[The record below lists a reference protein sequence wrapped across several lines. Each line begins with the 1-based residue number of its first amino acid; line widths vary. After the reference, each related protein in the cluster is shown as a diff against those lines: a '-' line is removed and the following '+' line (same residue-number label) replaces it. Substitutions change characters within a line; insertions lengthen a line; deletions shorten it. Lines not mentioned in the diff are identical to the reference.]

1 MFKKLFILFSSIF
14 FALLIGEAIVR
25 HYKLSPVMLDSHI
38 VDSMYFDR
46 NPNICYRM
54 KPNSYNGL
62 NKDGFRDNEFAL
74 TKLKDTIRIIMLGDS
89 ITFGVPADKEHTFA
103 QLLEKNL
110 KEKNQLAYDVMN
122 LGIPGYNIVSEVEL
136 LKVFGIKYKPD
147 IVILNFFW
155 NDSDLYPYTYYD
167 FFWDRDGTPAQK
179 RWTQRYYSS
188 TYLNLKRY
196 FLRSHLFSL
205 LLSALDKIKDT
216 NNFELGKYKNRRI
229 DNDSSLLDKKIAE
242 LNTLAIKHNFK
253 LLICLH
259 PVFDYDTAKAHSN
272 YKKLKDIARQLNIA
286 FIDLLPF
293 YIRES
298 ADPRIFIENPKDTF
312 HPNTKGHE
320 LIARIL
326 AEKLKELKW
335 IEN

>member
-1 MFKKLFILFSSIF
+1 
-14 FALLIGEAIVR
+14 
-25 HYKLSPVMLDSHI
+25 
-38 VDSMYFDR
+38 
-46 NPNICYRM
+46 M

-62 NKDGFRDNEFAL
+62 NKDGFRDDEFAL
-74 TKLKDTIRIIMLGDS
+74 TKPENTIRIIMLGDS
-89 ITFGVPADKEHTFA
+89 ITFGVPADKEHTFT

-110 KEKNQLAYDVMN
+110 KEKKQLNYDVMN

-136 LKVFGIKYKPD
+136 LKVFGMKYKPN

-167 FFWDRDGTPAQK
+167 FFWERDGTPAQK
-179 RWTQRYYSS
+179 KWTHRYY
-188 TYLNLKRY
+188 LANCFKLKRY

-205 LLSALDKIKDT
+205 LLSAIDKMNDKND
-216 NNFELGKYKNRRI
+216 FEISKYKHRII
-229 DNDSSLLDKKIAE
+229 DNNSTLLEKKITE
-242 LNTLAIKHNFK
+242 LNKLAIRHNFK

-259 PVFDYDTAKAHSN
+259 PVFDYDTARAHSN
-272 YKKLKDIARQLNIA
+272 YTKLKDIAQQLNIA
-286 FIDLLPF
+286 FVDLLPF
-293 YIRES
+293 YIQES
-298 ADPRIFIENPKDTF
+298 ANPRVFIENQKDTF

-326 AEKLKELKW
+326 AEKLKELRW